1 MAETLFSE
9 NVVSRDVRTDR
20 FETRLLESGEGDGT
34 PVLFVHGNLSSAVWW
49 DEILAGLPD
58 SIRAMA
64 PDLRGYGEAEAR
76 PVDATRGLR
85 DFSDDVHALV
95 GTELDAGES
104 FHLVGWS
111 NGGGVAMQYLV
122 DHPERLDSL
131 TLLNPLS
138 PYGFGGTLDVDGTP
152 CWDDYAGSGGGT
164 VNDELVE
171 RLEDGDRSAESEV
184 SPRNVMLGTYFAPD
198 AAPDLSEKREE
209 TYLTSMLRTAIG
221 EENYPGDALASE
233 NWPNAAPGTRG
244 VNNAVSPKY
253 CDLSSIADVAP
264 KPPILWI
271 RGDEDLIVSN
281 TSMFDPGYLGKIG
294 EIPGWPGEEVFPPQP
309 MIDQTRAVLD
319 EYGEN
324 DGTYVERVFEGAGHA
339 AHVERPDAFVETL
352 LDHVLP

>member
-111 NGGGVAMQYLV
+111 NGSRTVTGRPRA
-122 DHPERLDSL
+122 R
-131 TLLNPLS
+131 S
-138 PYGFGGTLDVDGTP
+138 PPGTS
-152 CWDDYAGSGGGT
+152 CWGRTSRPT
-164 VNDELVE
+164 
-171 RLEDGDRSAESEV
+171 RRRI
-184 SPRNVMLGTYFAPD
+184 SPRNA
-198 AAPDLSEKREE
+198 RR
-209 TYLTSMLRTAIG
+209 RT
-221 EENYPGDALASE
+221 
-233 NWPNAAPGTRG
+233 
-244 VNNAVSPKY
+244 
-253 CDLSSIADVAP
+253 
-264 KPPILWI
+264 
-271 RGDEDLIVSN
+271 
-281 TSMFDPGYLGKIG
+281 
-294 EIPGWPGEEVFPPQP
+294 
-309 MIDQTRAVLD
+309 
-319 EYGEN
+319 
-324 DGTYVERVFEGAGHA
+324 
-339 AHVERPDAFVETL
+339 
-352 LDHVLP
+352 